1 MGMLL
6 QFGLL
11 LWKNFTVSRRRTC
24 ATVFEIALPLAFA
37 FLMLVIRFL
46 SGTTDHST
54 AFTWDPFTVSD
65 VGLAV
70 PSTTRTKIYYSP
82 TSTAVDDVMSKVTTA
97 LNGNATVTSY
107 ASSTLLRNAY
117 DLNSASV
124 WAAVEFDESAD
135 YTSTLPSHVKY
146 SLRVA
151 LYEKANEKKWYTDR
165 SYQFFQAP
173 GYRNNESKA
182 GEPYYEE
189 TGFLALQYAID
200 KAIID
205 KKAPSNTLGTTYNI
219 QLKKMA
225 YPTFVEDGLTAT
237 LSSIMP
243 LFLMLSFIVTVFTA
257 TKNIVQEKETKIKE
271 SMKLMGMSP
280 TMYWLSWF
288 TKLFIYLFV
297 ICFLFALLF
306 GVKAGDNGSVLQA
319 SQPSLIFVFLLLFGI
334 SIIAFCF
341 MMATI
346 FKRATSAA
354 FAAGILYF
362 LFYMPQFFL
371 GRSYDTLGK
380 GEKVAISLL
389 NLMAM
394 SFGVTTITLY
404 EGTGAGA
411 QWSNFH
417 QPATVDDNYSLGDAI
432 GMLVLDSLIY
442 FLVAWYLEN
451 VRPGEFGIPKP
462 LYFPFTK
469 TYWCGATAETEM
481 LQVSLDNKDKDKFE
495 PDPADLR
502 AGINISHLRK
512 VFGSGKEKKVAV
524 ADTSLNMYENQITV
538 LLGHNGAGKTTTMS
552 MITGFIPPT
561 SGTAIINGSDIRK
574 DIDGVRSSLGLCPQ
588 HNILYDNMTV
598 EEHLWFFAKLKGCPS
613 DQVKKEVDD
622 IIEVM
627 GIEAKRHRLSSTL
640 SGGQKRKL
648 SVGIALIGNTKV
660 VILDE
665 PTSGMDPAA
674 RRETWEILRKYKEG
688 RTILLST
695 HFMDEADLLGDR
707 IAIMS
712 DGVIKCCGTSLFLKK
727 SYGAGYHL
735 VTVKTKDCDVSKV
748 TSLIQSHIP
757 KAFVESDISAELSFL
772 LPFDE
777 SAKFVKLFEELEVKA
792 SSLGLSSFGISA
804 TTMEEVFL
812 KVGEGASN
820 EDDDE
825 EEALDKSESANGIGH
840 NDHKPVVINNAF
852 LLDEK
857 RKDSPNGTMDVTTQ
871 PGTSTGSPGSMK
883 NTGIKWATQQFYGM
897 FVKKAIHSWRNR
909 VVSIVQLSLPVVFA
923 ILALTVDQTAP
934 TNDDEP
940 PLILS
945 LTQFGTGAIPIYTD
959 GTSPTTASTRIA
971 NLYSSYLSSFS
982 KEDIGTTP
990 FDTFTVEKANSIGV
1004 DTFSNTYI
1012 VGGDFDQSNTFTAYF
1027 NGEPYHAPAIALSI
1041 MTNTMLQEFAT
1052 TSDYITTTNH
1062 PLSLTL
1068 AEKNES
1074 VVVTALATG
1083 FVVAFLVLFGMAF
1096 LSTSFIIF
1104 LIKERSTG
1112 AKHLQKVSG
1121 VGSFTF
1127 WLSNYLW
1134 DIINYLVPVLLILI
1148 VFAAFQTPAYVNDNR
1163 LGIVFLL
1170 FLIYGLCCLPFVYLL
1185 HYPFNVPSTGMAAIT
1200 IMNILSGLAT
1210 LLTVFV
1216 LQIPALGAESVAD
1229 GLDWF
1234 FTILIPHYC
1243 LGQGLNNIYNNYAN
1257 LQTCLDI
1264 NYEVLCTFNNTLP
1277 CCSGCTST
1285 CYEFTTDY
1293 FAWKSPGILRY
1304 IIFMLLQTCLFITIV
1319 LMIEYG
1325 VINRLAYF
1333 VSNRSNVVNP
1343 NEEELIDGSDPEDSD
1358 VMEERKRIRDTPLE
1372 TLMETDALIID
1383 NIAKTYGSLRAVKG
1397 ISVGVGTQECFGLL
1411 GQNGA
1416 GKTTTFKMMTGD
1428 VFVSNGN
1435 AYLNKYDVKQHLNQV
1450 QQNLG
1455 YCPQFD
1461 ALIDQMTGRE
1471 TLTMY
1476 ARLRGVP
1483 EEQIKTTVNDLI
1495 DTMMLRKHADKSCE
1509 VYSGGNKRKLST
1521 AIALIGDPPF
1531 VFLDEPTTGMDPGA
1545 RRKLWNVLSD
1555 VRASGR
1561 TLVMTSHSMEECD
1574 ALCTKIVIMVNGK
1587 FVCLGSPQHLKNKF
1601 GQGYTLIIRIS
1612 GSAGE
1617 VVPSDPIKNYVMETF
1632 PKAEVFGNHQGY
1644 LHFQI
1649 PDANI
1654 PLARVFEAME
1664 QVKDQFDIE
1673 DYSVNQTTLE
1683 QVFLG
1688 FTRNQSTP
1696 SNSGR
1701 MIRCCG
1707 IRFC

>member
-1 MGMLL
+1 MGMLM

-24 ATVFEIALPLAFA
+24 ATVFEIALPVTFA
-37 FLMLVIRFL
+37 LLMLVIRFL
-46 SGTTDHST
+46 TSTTNHTTSS
-54 AFTWDPFTVSD
+54 TWDPFSVSD

-70 PSTTRTKIYYSP
+70 PTSARTKIYYSP
-82 TSTAVDDVMSKVTTA
+82 TSTAVDDVMNNKVSTA
-97 LNGNATVTSY
+97 LSGNATVTGF

-135 YTSTLPSHVKY
+135 YSSSLPSLVTY

-151 LYEKANEKKWYTDR
+151 LYEKADDKKWYTDR

-173 GYRNNESKA
+173 GYRNNFSTA
-182 GEPYYEE
+182 GEPYYYE

-205 KKAPSNTLGTTYNI
+205 NKFPSNTLGTTYTI

-225 YPTFVEDGLTAT
+225 YPTFVEDDLTAT
-237 LSSIMP
+237 LTTVLP
-243 LFLMLSFIVTVFTA
+243 LFLMLSFIVTVFTS
-257 TKNIVQEKETKIKE
+257 TKNIVLEKETKLKE

-288 TKLFIYLFV
+288 VKLFIYLFV

-306 GVKAGDNGSVLQA
+306 GIKAGNNGSVLQS
-319 SQPSLIFVFLLLFGI
+319 SQPSLVFVFLLLFGI

-341 MMATI
+341 MMATL
-346 FKRATSAA
+346 FKKATSAA
-354 FAAGILYF
+354 FAAGIIYY
-362 LFYMPQFFL
+362 LFYTPQFFL
-371 GRSYDTLGK
+371 SRSYDTLGK

-394 SFGVTTITLY
+394 SFGVTTLTLY

-411 QWSNFH
+411 QWSNFYE
-417 QPATVDDNYSLGDAI
+417 PATVDDNYSLGDAM
-432 GMLVLDSLIY
+432 GMLLLDSIIY
-442 FLVAWYLEN
+442 FLVAWYMEN
-451 VRPGEFGIPKP
+451 IRPGDFGIPKP
-462 LYFPFTK
+462 FYFPFTK
-469 TYWCGATAETEM
+469 SYWCGVRTEAEM
-481 LQVSLDNKDKDKFE
+481 LQVTVDHKDQEKFE
-495 PDPADLR
+495 PDPADLH

-512 VFGSGKEKKVAV
+512 EFGSGKDKKVAV

-574 DIDGVRSSLGLCPQ
+574 DIEGVRQSLGLCPQ

-613 DQVKKEVDD
+613 EQVKKEIDD
-622 IIEVM
+622 IIKVM

-648 SVGIALIGNTKV
+648 SVGIALIGNSKV
-660 VILDE
+660 VVLDE

-674 RRETWEILRKYKEG
+674 RRETWEILRQYKEG

-727 SYGAGYHL
+727 AYGAGYHL
-735 VTVKTKDCDVSKV
+735 VTVKTKNCDVSKV

-757 KAFVESDISAELSFL
+757 RAYVESDISAELSFL

-777 SAKFVKLFEELEVKA
+777 SAKFVKLFEELEAKL
-792 SSLGLSSFGISA
+792 SSIGLSSFGITA

-812 KVGEGASN
+812 SVGEGTSN

-825 EEALDKSESANGIGH
+825 EDNSTDKTGLLKQNGIRPG
-840 NDHKPVVINNAF
+840 VINNAF
-852 LLDEK
+852 LIDEK
-857 RKDSPNGTMDVTTQ
+857 ANGNPTGTVDQTVD
-871 PGTSTGSPGSMK
+871 PGTSTGSPGLKK
-883 NTGIKWATQQFYGM
+883 NSGIKWATQQFYGM

-909 VVSIVQLSLPVVFA
+909 IVSIVQLSLPIVFV

-940 PLILS
+940 ALTLS
-945 LTQFGTGAIPIYTD
+945 LTQFGTSAVAIYTD

-971 NLYSSYLSSFS
+971 NLYSNFLSNFQR
-982 KEDIGTTP
+982 EDVGTTS
-990 FDTFTVEKANSIGV
+990 FDTYAVDKANAIGV
-1004 DTFSNTYI
+1004 DTFSNKYI
-1012 VGGDFDQSNTFTAYF
+1012 IGGDFDQSNTFTAYF
-1027 NGEPYHAPAIALSI
+1027 NGEPYHSPAIALNA
-1041 MTNTMLQEFAT
+1041 MTNTMLQEFGT
-1052 TSDYITTTNH
+1052 GHYITAINH
-1062 PLSLTL
+1062 PLPLTL

-1096 LSTSFIIF
+1096 LSTSFILF

-1121 VGSFTF
+1121 VGSLTY
-1127 WLSNYLW
+1127 WLSNYCW
-1134 DIINYLVPVLLILI
+1134 DIINYLIPVLFILV

-1163 LGIVFLL
+1163 LGMVFLL
-1170 FLIYGLCCLPFVYLL
+1170 FFIYGLCCLPFVYLL
-1185 HYPFNVPSTGMAAIT
+1185 HFPFNVPSTGMAT
-1200 IMNILSGLAT
+1200 VTLVNILSGLAT
-1210 LLTVFV
+1210 LLTVFI
-1216 LQIPALGAESVAD
+1216 LQIPSLGAEAVGD
-1229 GLDWF
+1229 GLDWL
-1234 FTILIPHYC
+1234 FTIFIPHYC

-1257 LQTCLDI
+1257 LKTCQDI
-1264 NYEVLCTFNNTLP
+1264 NYEVLCTLNNTLP
-1277 CCSGCTST
+1277 CCTGCTST
-1285 CYEFTTDY
+1285 CYEFSTNY
-1293 FAWKSPGILRY
+1293 FAWKTPGILRY
-1304 IIFMLLQTCLFITIV
+1304 IIFMLLQTVFFICIV

-1325 VINRLAYF
+1325 VINRLVYY
-1333 VSNRSNVVNP
+1333 VSNRSNVINP
-1343 NEEELIDGSDPEDSD
+1343 NEEELIDGNTEDSD
-1358 VMEERKRIRDTPLE
+1358 VMEERKRIRDTPLD
-1372 TLMETDALIID
+1372 TLLETDALVIN
-1383 NIAKTYGSLRAVKG
+1383 NIAKTYGSFKAVRG
-1397 ISVGVGTQECFGLL
+1397 ISVGVGSQECFGLL

-1435 AYLNKYDVKQHLNQV
+1435 AYLNKYDVKQHLTQV

-1483 EEQIKTTVNDLI
+1483 EEDIKSTVNDLI
-1495 DTMMLRKHADKSCE
+1495 DTMMLRKHADKNCD

-1555 VRASGR
+1555 VRARGR

-1601 GQGYTLIIRIS
+1601 GQGYTLIIRMT

-1617 VVPSDPIKNYVMETF
+1617 LVSSTPIKNYVMETF
-1632 PKAEVFGNHQGY
+1632 PMAEVFGNHQGY

-1649 PDANI
+1649 KDASI
-1654 PLARVFEAME
+1654 PLAKVFDAME
-1664 QVKDQFDIE
+1664 QVKDQFNIE

-1688 FTRNQSTP
+1688 FTRDQTAP
-1696 SNSGR
+1696 SDTGKI
-1701 MIRCCG
+1701 IRCCG
-1707 IRFC
+1707 VYMCKN

>member
-1 MGMLL
+1 MGLL
-6 QFGLL
+6 MQFGLL
-11 LWKNFTVSRRRTC
+11 LWKNVTVSRRRTC
-24 ATVFEIALPLAFA
+24 ATVFEIVLPVAFA
-37 FLMLVIRFL
+37 LLMLVIRFL
-46 SGTTDHST
+46 TSTTNHTT
-54 AFTWDPFTVSD
+54 AFTWDPFSVD
-65 VGLAV
+65 EVGLAI
-70 PSTTRTKIYYSP
+70 PSTARTNVYYSP
-82 TSTAVDDVMSKVTTA
+82 TSTATTNVMNNVITA
-97 LNGNATVTSY
+97 LGSNATVTGY
-107 ASSTLLRNAY
+107 TSSTLLRNAY

-124 WAAVEFDESAD
+124 WAAIEFDESAD
-135 YTSTLPSHVKY
+135 YTSSLPNHVTY

-151 LYEKANEKKWYTDR
+151 LNEKADDKKWFTDR

-173 GYRNNESKA
+173 GYRNNFSTA
-182 GEPYYEE
+182 GEPYYYQ

-205 KKAPSNTLGTTYNI
+205 VKAPTNTLGTTYTL

-225 YPTFVEDGLTAT
+225 YPTFVEDDLTAT
-237 LSSIMP
+237 LAAILP
-243 LFLMLSFIVTVFTA
+243 LFLMLSFIVTVFTS
-257 TKNIVQEKETKIKE
+257 TKNIVLEKETKLKE

-288 TKLFIYLFV
+288 VKLFIYLFV
-297 ICFLFALLF
+297 ISFVFALLF
-306 GVKAGDNGSVLQA
+306 GVNAGNNGSVLQS
-319 SQPSLIFVFLLLFGI
+319 SQPSLIFIFLLLFGI

-341 MMATI
+341 MMSTI
-346 FKRATSAA
+346 FKKATSAA
-354 FAAGILYF
+354 FAAGIIYF

-371 GRSYDTLGK
+371 ARNYDTLGK

-394 SFGVTTITLY
+394 AFGVTTITLY

-411 QWSNFH
+411 QWTNFYE
-417 QPATVDDNYSLGDAI
+417 PATVDDNFSLGDAM
-432 GMLVLDSLIY
+432 GMLLLDSIIY
-442 FLVAWYLEN
+442 FLVAWYMEN
-451 VRPGEFGIPKP
+451 IRPGDFGIPKP
-462 LYFPFTK
+462 FYFPFTK
-469 TYWCGATAETEM
+469 SYWCGVSTEAEL
-481 LQVSLDNKDKDKFE
+481 LQVSFDHTDTEKFE
-495 PDPADLR
+495 PDPPDLH

-512 VFGSGKEKKVAV
+512 EFGSGKNKKVAV

-574 DIDGVRSSLGLCPQ
+574 DIEGVRKSLGLCPQ

-598 EEHLWFFAKLKGCPS
+598 EEHLWFFAKLKGCPA
-613 DQVKKEVDD
+613 DQVKKEIDD
-622 IIEVM
+622 IIQVM
-627 GIEAKRHRLSSTL
+627 GIEAKRHRLSATL

-648 SVGIALIGNTKV
+648 SVGIALIGNSKV

-688 RTILLST
+688 RTLLLST

-727 SYGAGYHL
+727 AYGAGYHL
-735 VTVKTKDCDVSKV
+735 VTVKTKSCDVSKV
-748 TSLIQSHIP
+748 AGLIQSHIP
-757 KAFVESDISAELSFL
+757 RAFVESDISAELSFL

-777 SAKFVKLFEELEVKA
+777 SAKFVKLFEELEAKL

-812 KVGEGASN
+812 KVGEGSSN
-820 EDDDE
+820 EDDD
-825 EEALDKSESANGIGH
+825 DDDNDSNGKAGLLEKQ
-840 NDHKPVVINNAF
+840 NGVRPGVINNAF
-852 LLDEK
+852 LIEEK
-857 RKDSPNGTMDVTTQ
+857 TNGDPSGMQ
-871 PGTSTGSPGSMK
+871 GGMMEPGTSKGSSVSKK
-883 NTGIKWATQQFYGM
+883 NTGMKWAIQQFHGM

-909 VVSIVQLSLPVVFA
+909 IVSIVQLSLPVIFV

-940 PLILS
+940 ALTLS
-945 LTQFGTGAIPIYTD
+945 LTQFGTSAVAIYTD

-971 NLYSSYLSSFS
+971 NLYRDILSGFQR
-982 KEDIGTTP
+982 EDIGTTS
-990 FDTFTVEKANSIGV
+990 FDTYAVDKANSIGI
-1004 DTFSNTYI
+1004 DTFSNRYI

-1027 NGEPYHAPAIALSI
+1027 NGEPYHSIAISLSI
-1041 MTNTMLQEFAT
+1041 MTNTMLQEFAGT
-1052 TSDYITTTNH
+1052 GHQITTINH
-1062 PLSLTL
+1062 PLPLTL

-1083 FVVAFLVLFGMAF
+1083 FVLAFLVLFGMAF
-1096 LSTSFIIF
+1096 LSTSFILF

-1121 VGSFTF
+1121 VGSLTY
-1127 WLSNYLW
+1127 WLSNYCW
-1134 DIINYLVPVLLILI
+1134 DIINYMIPVLLILV

-1170 FLIYGLCCLPFVYLL
+1170 FFIYGLCCLPFVYLL
-1185 HYPFNVPSTGMAAIT
+1185 HYPFNVPSTGMATIS

-1216 LQIPALGAESVAD
+1216 LQIPALGAEEVGD
-1229 GLDWF
+1229 GLDWL
-1234 FTILIPHYC
+1234 FTIFIPHYC

-1257 LQTCLDI
+1257 LKTCQDI
-1264 NYEVLCTFNNTLP
+1264 NYEVLCAINNTLS
-1277 CCSGCTST
+1277 CCSGCTAN
-1285 CYEFTTDY
+1285 CYEFDTNY
-1293 FAWKSPGILRY
+1293 FAWKTPGILRY
-1304 IIFMLLQTCLFITIV
+1304 IIFMLLQAVLFISLV

-1325 VINRLAYF
+1325 VINRIAYKLAT
-1333 VSNRSNVVNP
+1333 RSNDVNP
-1343 NEEELIDGSDPEDSD
+1343 NEEELIEGSTEDSD
-1358 VMEERKRIRDTPLE
+1358 VMDEKKRIQDTPLDS
-1372 TLMETDALIID
+1372 LMETDALIIN
-1383 NIAKTYGSLRAVKG
+1383 NIAKSYGSSRAVRG
-1397 ISVGVGTQECFGLL
+1397 ISVGVGSQECFGLL

-1428 VFVSNGN
+1428 VFVSSGN

-1471 TLTMY
+1471 TLIMY

-1483 EEQIKTTVNDLI
+1483 EDDIKSTVNDLI
-1495 DTMMLRKHADKSCE
+1495 DTMMLRKHADKNCD

-1521 AIALIGDPPF
+1521 AIALIGNPPF

-1601 GQGYTLIIRIS
+1601 GQGYTLIIRIT

-1617 VVPSDPIKNYVMETF
+1617 IVSSTPIKNYVMETF
-1632 PKAEVFGNHQGY
+1632 PMAEVFGNHQGY

-1649 PDANI
+1649 KDASI
-1654 PLARVFEAME
+1654 PLAKVFDAME
-1664 QVKDQFDIE
+1664 KVKDQFNIE

-1688 FTRNQSTP
+1688 FTRDQTSP
-1696 SNSGR
+1696 SNTSKSSG
-1701 MIRCCG
+1701 CCG
-1707 IRFC
+1707 CCGCC

>member
-1 MGMLL
+1 MGLL
-6 QFGLL
+6 MQFGLL

-24 ATVFEIALPLAFA
+24 ATVFEIVLPLAFA
-37 FLMLVIRFL
+37 FLMLIIRFL
-46 SGTTDHST
+46 TSTTDNST
-54 AFTWDPFTVSD
+54 ASTWDAFSVSS

-70 PSTTRTKIYYSP
+70 PSTTRKNIYYSP
-82 TSTAVDDVMSKVTTA
+82 TSTAINDVMSTKVNTA
-97 LNGNATVTSY
+97 LGGNATVTGY

-135 YTSTLPSHVKY
+135 YSSSLPSHVTY

-151 LYEKANEKKWYTDR
+151 LYDKAEDKKWYTDR

-173 GYRNNESKA
+173 GYRNNFSTA
-182 GEPYYEE
+182 GEPYYYE

-205 KKAPSNTLGTTYNI
+205 NKYPSNTLGTTYNI

-225 YPTFVEDGLTAT
+225 YPSFVEDDLTAT
-237 LSSIMP
+237 LPTIMP
-243 LFLMLSFIVTVFTA
+243 LFLMLSFIVTVFTS
-257 TKNIVQEKETKIKE
+257 TKNIVLEKETKIKE

-280 TMYWLSWF
+280 TMYWMSWF
-288 TKLFIYLFV
+288 VRLFIYLFV

-306 GVKAGDNGSVLQA
+306 GIKAGKNGSVFQA
-319 SQPSLIFVFLLLFGI
+319 SQPSLIFIFLLLFGI

-341 MMATI
+341 MMSTI
-346 FKRATSAA
+346 FKKATSAA
-354 FAAGILYF
+354 FAAGIIYF

-371 GRSYDTLGK
+371 SRSYDTLGK
-380 GEKVAISLL
+380 GEKVGISLL

-394 SFGVTTITLY
+394 AFGVTTISLY

-411 QWSNFH
+411 KWSNFNE
-417 QPATVDDNYSLGDAI
+417 PATVDDNYSLGDAM
-432 GMLVLDSLIY
+432 GMLLLDSIIY
-442 FLVAWYLEN
+442 FLVAWYMEN
-451 VRPGEFGIPKP
+451 IRPGEFGIPKP

-469 TYWCGATAETEM
+469 SYWCGTKVEADLLEIS
-481 LQVSLDNKDKDKFE
+481 VDHKDKDKFE
-495 PDPADLR
+495 PDPTDLK

-512 VFGSGKEKKVAV
+512 VFGSSKNGKVAV

-574 DIDGVRSSLGLCPQ
+574 DIEGVRKSLGLCPQ
-588 HNILYDNMTV
+588 HNILYDNLTV

-613 DQVKKEVDD
+613 DQVKKEIDD
-622 IIEVM
+622 IIQVM
-627 GIEAKRHRLSSTL
+627 GIEAKRRRLSSTL

-648 SVGIALIGNTKV
+648 SVGIALIGNSKV
-660 VILDE
+660 IILDE

-674 RRETWEILRKYKEG
+674 RRETWEILRKYKDD

-712 DGVIKCCGTSLFLKK
+712 EGVIKCCGTSLFLKK
-727 SYGAGYHL
+727 AYGAGYHL

-748 TSLIQSHIP
+748 TNLIQGHIP
-757 KAFVESDISAELSFL
+757 RAFIESEISAELSYL

-777 SAKFVKLFEELEVKA
+777 SGKFVKLFEDLENKL

-812 KVGEGASN
+812 KVGEGASK

-825 EEALDKSESANGIGH
+825 EGDDYTDKDGLLKKQNDVKPGVINDAFQIDEKSNGNPNGIVGQ
-840 NDHKPVVINNAF
+840 
-852 LLDEK
+852 EM
-857 RKDSPNGTMDVTTQ
+857 G
-871 PGTSTGSPGSMK
+871 PGTSAGSAVSVK
-883 NTGIKWATQQFYGM
+883 NSGMNWAVQQFYGM
-897 FVKKAIHSWRNR
+897 FLKKAIHSWRNR
-909 VVSIVQLSLPVVFA
+909 IVSIVQLFLPVIFV
-923 ILALTVDQTAP
+923 IMALVVDQTAP

-940 PLILS
+940 ALTLKLS
-945 LTQFGTGAIPIYTD
+945 QFGTSATVMYTD
-959 GTSPTTASTRIA
+959 GTSPTAASTRIA
-971 NLYSSYLSSFS
+971 GHYSSLLSAYPR
-982 KEDIGTTP
+982 EDIGATS
-990 FDTFTVEKANSIGV
+990 FDTYAVDKATSIGI
-1004 DTFSNTYI
+1004 DTFSNKYI

-1027 NGEPYHAPAIALSI
+1027 NGDPYHSPAISLSL
-1041 MTNTMLQEFAT
+1041 MTNTMLREFGS
-1052 TSDYITTTNH
+1052 TSDAITTINY
-1062 PLSLTL
+1062 PLPLTL
-1068 AEKNES
+1068 AEKNET

-1096 LSTSFIIF
+1096 LSTSFILF

-1121 VGSFTF
+1121 VGSFTY
-1127 WLSNYLW
+1127 WLSNYCW
-1134 DIINYLVPVLLILI
+1134 DIINYMIPVLLILV
-1148 VFAAFQTPAYVNDNR
+1148 VFAAFQTPAYVYDNR
-1163 LGIVFLL
+1163 LGLVFLL
-1170 FLIYGLCCLPFVYLL
+1170 FFIYGLCCLPFVYLL
-1185 HYPFNVPSTGMAAIT
+1185 HFPFNVPSTGMAT
-1200 IMNILSGLAT
+1200 ISILNILSGLAT
-1210 LLTVFV
+1210 LLAVFI
-1216 LQIPALGAESVAD
+1216 LQIPALGAENVGD

-1234 FTILIPHYC
+1234 FSIFFPHYC
-1243 LGQGLNNIYNNYAN
+1243 LGQGLNNIYTNYAN
-1257 LQTCLDI
+1257 LKTCLDV
-1264 NYEVLCTFNNTLP
+1264 NYETLCTINNTLG
-1277 CCSGCTST
+1277 CCTGCTSN
-1285 CYEFTTDY
+1285 CYEFSTNY
-1293 FAWKSPGILRY
+1293 LAWKTPGILRY
-1304 IIFMLLQTCLFITIV
+1304 IIFMLLQTVLFISVV

-1325 VINRLAYF
+1325 VINRLAYL
-1333 VSNRSNVVNP
+1333 VTNRSNAINP
-1343 NEEELIDGSDPEDSD
+1343 NEEELIEGNEDSD
-1358 VMEERKRIRDTPLE
+1358 VLDERRRIRDTPLE
-1372 TLMETDALIID
+1372 TLMENDALII
-1383 NIAKTYGSLRAVKG
+1383 NNMTKNYGGFRAVRG
-1397 ISVGVGTQECFGLL
+1397 ISVGVGSQECFGLL

-1428 VFVSNGN
+1428 VFVSSGN
-1435 AYLNKYDVKQHLNQV
+1435 AYLNKYDVKQHLIQV

-1483 EEQIKTTVNDLI
+1483 EKEIKLIVNDLI
-1495 DTMMLRKHADKSCE
+1495 DIMMLRKHADKNCD

-1545 RRKLWNVLSD
+1545 RRKLWNVLSA
-1555 VRASGR
+1555 VRTKGR

-1601 GQGYTLIIRIS
+1601 GQGYTLIIRVS

-1617 VVPSDPIKNYVMETF
+1617 ILSSDPIKNYVMTTF
-1632 PKAEVFGNHQGY
+1632 PMAEVYGDHQGY

-1654 PLARVFEAME
+1654 PLARVFDAME
-1664 QVKDQFDIE
+1664 KVKDQFNIE

-1688 FTRNQSTP
+1688 FTRNQTAP
-1696 SNSGR
+1696 SDTGKSVG
-1701 MIRCCG
+1701 CCG
-1707 IRFC
+1707 R